1 MCRSIISL
9 SKITHQMWH
18 DDPFSQR
25 NETTKGAVRME
36 VKVDGKEMRLGKIEK
51 GEVGNIEESS

>member
-1 MCRSIISL
+1 
-9 SKITHQMWH
+9 MWH